1 MKLVVA
7 DAGPLIIFG
16 KTCGIE
22 LIRSVVDEIL
32 VPPVVVAECTDW
44 TGMPGA
50 IAIRKAIEDGLLTVL
65 DAAPVSGAGQELLLL
80 DDGEKEAI
88 AVAHARQCPV
98 LMDEAI
104 GRSVAKKLG
113 VPTIGSLG
121 ILLVAKQR
129 GAIPAVAPII
139 EGWRAANYFMGERL
153 VAELL
158 HRAGEA

>member
-1 MKLVVA
+1 MKLIVA
-7 DAGPLIIFG
+7 DAGPLIIFS

-22 LIRSVVDEIL
+22 VIRAVVDEIL
-32 VPPVVVAECTDW
+32 LPPAVVSECIDQS
-44 TGMPGA
+44 GMPGA
-50 IAIRKAIEDGLLTVL
+50 VAIRKAIDEGLLTTL
-65 DAAPVSGAGQELLLL
+65 DAVPISEAGQTLLLL

-88 AVAHARQCPV
+88 AAAQVRGCAV
-98 LMDEAI
+98 LMDETM

-121 ILLVAKQR
+121 ILLAAKQR

-139 EGWRAANYFMGERL
+139 EHWRAAHYFLGERL

>member
-1 MKLVVA
+1 MKLIVA

-16 KTCGIE
+16 KTCGIGV
-22 LIRSVVDEIL
+22 IRAVVDEIL
-32 VPPVVVAECTDW
+32 VPPAVVAECTDQR
-44 TGMPGA
+44 GMPGA
-50 IAIRKAIEDGLLTVL
+50 IAIRKAINDGWLTVL
-65 DAAPVSGAGQELLLL
+65 DAVPVSGAGQDLLLL

-88 AVAHARQCPV
+88 AAAQTRQCPV

-113 VPTIGSLG
+113 VQTIGSLG
-121 ILLVAKQR
+121 ILLAAKQR

-139 EGWRAANYFMGERL
+139 EDWRAAHYFLGERL

>member
-1 MKLVVA
+1 MKLIVV

-16 KTCGIE
+16 KTCGIGV
-22 LIRSVVDEIL
+22 IRAVVDEIL
-32 VPPVVVAECTDW
+32 IPPAVVSECTNQL
-44 TGMPGA
+44 GMPGA
-50 IAIRKAIEDGLLTVL
+50 VAIRKAIKDGLLTVL
-65 DAAPVSGAGQELLLL
+65 DAGIASEAGQDLLLL

-88 AVAHARQCPV
+88 AAARARQCPV

-113 VPTIGSLG
+113 VQTIGSLA
-121 ILLVAKQR
+121 ILLAAKQR

-139 EGWRAANYFMGERL
+139 EDWRVAYYFLGERL
-153 VAELL
+153 VADLL